1 MTLTFKAQ
9 KMIDRCKAEGK
20 KDMLTAETLSFIH
33 SIDGK
38 KANTYNWRNQ
48 VFGEEVAL
56 IEGTNTYVAICDCE

>member
-20 KDMLTAETLSFIH
+20 NDMLTEETLAFIR

-48 VFGEEVAL
+48 VYGEPVAL
-56 IEGTNTYVAICDCE
+56 IDETKTYVAICDCE